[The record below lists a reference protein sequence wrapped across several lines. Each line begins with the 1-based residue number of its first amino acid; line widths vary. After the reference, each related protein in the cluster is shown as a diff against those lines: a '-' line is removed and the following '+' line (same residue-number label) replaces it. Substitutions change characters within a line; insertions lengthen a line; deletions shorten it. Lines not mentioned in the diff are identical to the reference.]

1 MAAWETVPSI
11 SSNSGWQPVEED
23 EKKKLTA
30 PTVEEI
36 NAQAGKDVW
45 QSLPTSVK
53 EGVVDVASAVQSG
66 WEALPEGVQR
76 AGKTTGNFLLDV
88 IEPLSRPLQAQLV
101 TIKNLFNPEA
111 EAEAKRTGNPF
122 VFLSDEN
129 TKRALQA
136 GQRGLLGQEKASTQE
151 LLSDEF
157 RRNNPIKSALFGFV
171 GDILADPLKAET
183 VTMGI
188 NSIKAVAKTVPGSVS
203 VPGKLADN
211 ELFRMLNFNTG
222 DVAKAQD
229 LFNKYRFLRDKASM
243 ESVKNAKILDNEI
256 KLLSK
261 AMKVEPDVLKAKIV
275 QDIETGKLSDDVV
288 GELEAKIVQRNKENL
303 ENQRAAGV
311 EVGDLGETFMTHVL
325 TKEADELLNGKSNF
339 FGLRP
344 SSKTPSGLSR
354 DIPGTVMEINAK
366 NFGGTKKFFID
377 DPAVIM
383 GVADYRA
390 ATAMAGRKF
399 LDDATELGVRSDAA
413 PANYVTIPEI
423 PDMKFPPE
431 VAARLNRSYKTLT
444 NDEQMGKFLNMY
456 DGAQNWWKMWS
467 LGARPAYHAKNV
479 VGNLWNSY
487 LGGLENPVR
496 FGEAAVFQ
504 VKLAKN
510 NLDGEML
517 GRPVKELYEAMATRG
532 VIGEGQYGG
541 DIARTLERQLGF
553 NQSTGLRRAAE
564 VTAGTDN
571 PILRAGFK
579 VGQELEDNARVA
591 LFFDQLK
598 KGKSYDEAGR
608 HVQKYLFDYGDLSP
622 FERGVAKRVMPFYT
636 WSRKNIPL
644 QLEALVNHPDKI
656 NKINIARDNIQS
668 QSEVPFE
675 DQVPSYI
682 QEAMPIYLPGSA
694 KGQATAFGLANLVPI
709 ADLQV
714 FTKYFNTEAA
724 PDIIEKGKLSN
735 TASTVLGGVSP
746 LIKAPI
752 EYVTNYDFFRK
763 KSIEEFKG
771 QKADML
777 GVSMPVHLAKL
788 LSNIVLINE
797 VDRTNPGGIF
807 GERTVDKATGNVT
820 TRQSIFGEERESR
833 VDLPEEQRQAQ
844 YFTGIR
850 VYDLMLDDI
859 EGQKENKLNQDIKAL
874 QGFITRA
881 GRQEKTRE
889 LEAAENALD
898 TFQNKL
904 EELEIRK
911 EERRKRQR

>member
-1 MAAWETVPSI
+1 MADWETVQT
-11 SSNSGWQPVEED
+11 SGGWMPLED
-23 EKKKLTA
+23 EEKKKSLT

-36 NAQAGKDVW
+36 NAQAGKEIW
-45 QSLPTSVK
+45 QSLPNSVK
-53 EGVVDVASAVQSG
+53 EGAVSLGQSVQSG
-66 WEALPEGVQR
+66 WESLPAPVQQ
-76 AGKTTGNFLLDV
+76 AGRSTGNFLLDV
-88 IEPLSRPLQAQLV
+88 VDVLQRPFQA
-101 TIKNLFNPEA
+101 TAMTAKGLFNPEV
-111 EAEAKRTGNPF
+111 EQEIKETGNPF
-122 VFLSDEN
+122 ALFSDKN
-129 TKRALQA
+129 IKRAQQS
-136 GQRGLLGQEKASTQE
+136 GIKGLLGQEKASTQE

-157 RRNNPIKSALFGFV
+157 RRANPVKSALIGFA
-171 GDILADPLKAET
+171 GDILTDPLKAET
-183 VTMGI
+183 VAIGI
-188 NSIKAVAKTVPGSVS
+188 NSIKAAAKTVPGSVS

-211 ELFRMLNFNTG
+211 ELFRALNFNTG

-256 KLLSK
+256 KVLSK
-261 AMKVEPDVLKAKIV
+261 AMQIEPDVLKAKIV
-275 QDIETGKLSDDVV
+275 QDIEVGKLSDDAV

-303 ENQRAAGV
+303 ESQRAAGV
-311 EVGDLGETFMTHVL
+311 DVGDLGENYMAHVL
-325 TKEADELLNGKSNF
+325 TKEADELLQGKSNF

-344 SSKTPSGLSR
+344 SAKTPSGLSR

-366 NFGGTKKFFID
+366 NLGGTKKFFLD

-390 ATAMAGRKF
+390 ASAMAGRKF
-399 LDDATELGVRSDAA
+399 LDDAVELGVRADSA
-413 PANYVTIPEI
+413 PANYKTITEI

-431 VAARLNRSYKTLT
+431 VADRLNRSYNTLM
-444 NDEQMGKFLNMY
+444 NDDKMNKFLSMY

-510 NLDGEML
+510 KLDGDML
-517 GRPVKELYEAMATRG
+517 GRPVKELYDEMATRG

-541 DIARTLERQLGF
+541 DISRTLEKQLGY
-553 NQSTGLRRAAE
+553 NQSTGLQRAAE

-579 VGQELEDNARVA
+579 VGQELEDNARIA

-598 KGKSYDEAGR
+598 KGKNYDEAAR

-644 QLEALVNHPDKI
+644 QLEALVTHPDKI
-656 NKINIARDNIQS
+656 NKINLAKNNIEAQA
-668 QSEVPFE
+668 EVPYE

-682 QEAMPIYLPGSA
+682 QEAMPIYLPGA
-694 KGQATAFGLANLVPI
+694 PKGQVSAIGLANLVPI
-709 ADLQV
+709 ADLQT
-714 FTKYFNTEAA
+714 FTKYFNTESS

-735 TASTVLGGVSP
+735 TASTVMSSVSP
-746 LIKAPI
+746 LLKAPI

-777 GVSMPVHLAKL
+777 GITMPVHLAKL

-807 GERTVDKATGNVT
+807 GERSVDKVTGNVT
-820 TRQSIFGEERESR
+820 TKQSIFGQERESR

-859 EGQKENKLNQDIKAL
+859 EGQKENKLNQDIRAL

-889 LEAAENALD
+889 IEAAEQALE

-904 EELEIRK
+904 DELEIRK